1 MKKKDLILPTKML
14 KPGDLGMDVFHL
26 QEVLDE
32 LLKKRGRKRLT
43 AIEPGRFG
51 EHTREELRKFKSD
64 RNLFTADPRYTDLT
78 RYAMLEEFKERAT
91 TEVMKKCR

>member
-1 MKKKDLILPTKML
+1 MKKRKDLILPTKML

-32 LLKKRGRKRLT
+32 LQKKRGRKRLT
-43 AIEPGRFG
+43 SIEPGRFG

-64 RNLFTADPRYTDLT
+64 RKIFTADPRYTDLT
-78 RYAMLEEFKERAT
+78 RYAMM
-91 TEVMKKCR
+91 EVLKCK